1 MRRVMIAIVALL
13 PGLGA
18 AQPAS
23 PPPAAST
30 SASRPVRATA
40 TPSATPTPT
49 AGAPARAPSSA
60 QLAQRQRMRDCNTE
74 ARSRNLSGAPRA
86 AFMRPCLGGNPP
98 VAGAAT

>member
-13 PGLGA
+13 PGLAA

-23 PPPAAST
+23 PPPAAGA

-40 TPSATPTPT
+40 T

-74 ARSRNLSGAPRA
+74 ARSRNLTGPPRA

-98 VAGAAT
+98 VAGAAN

>member
-13 PGLGA
+13 PGLAA

-23 PPPAAST
+23 PPPAAGAL
-30 SASRPVRATA
+30 ASRLVRAA
-40 TPSATPTPT
+40 PT

-60 QLAQRQRMRDCNTE
+60 QLAQRQRMRDCSTE
-74 ARSRNLSGAPRA
+74 ARSRNLTGAPRA

-98 VAGAAT
+98 VAGAAN

>member
-13 PGLGA
+13 PGLAA

-30 SASRPVRATA
+30 SASRPVRAI
-40 TPSATPTPT
+40 PSAKPTPT
-49 AGAPARAPSSA
+49 VGAPARAPSSA

-98 VAGAAT
+98 VAGAAN

>member
-13 PGLGA
+13 PGLAA

-30 SASRPVRATA
+30 SASRPVRAT
-40 TPSATPTPT
+40 PTPT
-49 AGAPARAPSSA
+49 VGAPARAPSSA

-98 VAGAAT
+98 VVGAAN